1 MNFERF
7 GFLALE
13 HIHKETRF
21 SARKRNWAVTISQ
34 TKKGTYGGWNDPL
47 IEFGGVIAQVS
58 LMLAYQLR
66 TARPREQDRY
76 TVYR

>member
-13 HIHKETRF
+13 YIHKETRF

-34 TKKGTYGGWNDPL
+34 TKKGTYGG
-47 IEFGGVIAQVS
+47 
-58 LMLAYQLR
+58 
-66 TARPREQDRY
+66 
-76 TVYR
+76 

>member
-1 MNFERF
+1 LNFERF
-7 GFLALE
+7 SLIVKGLAFLQE
-13 HIHKETRF
+13 SVTG
-21 SARKRNWAVTISQ
+21 RK
-34 TKKGTYGGWNDPL
+34 
-47 IEFGGVIAQVS
+47 FGGVIAQVS

>member
-7 GFLALE
+7 GLIVKGPAFRQE
-13 HIHKETRF
+13 SVTG
-21 SARKRNWAVTISQ
+21 RKI
-34 TKKGTYGGWNDPL
+34 
-47 IEFGGVIAQVS
+47 GGVIAQVS
-58 LMLAYQLR
+58 LTLAYQLR